1 MSAEDLSRF
10 SCALCSGNDY
20 RLVCEKDGARYV
32 QCAQCSV
39 VRQHPYPSSDD
50 ITAYYERYQSLK
62 TGQSVYLSEAGFAA
76 FKRDKEF
83 TFADLGLPPDGF
95 ADKCI
100 LDGRCATG
108 QFLHMMKDYRAA
120 RVLGI
125 DASAQCI
132 ETARAQGLPCELGD
146 FLELNEPF
154 DIITMWH
161 LVEHL
166 PRPQDY
172 IRQAHALLPVG
183 GWLLIETPV
192 IGMVSEAFGANWRYF
207 MPTEHINLF
216 PIDALIRLC
225 CQTGFALQSHVRFG
239 SGNDS
244 EQVPAVNKRAMDVI
258 AKKSGFGDTL
268 ALWKIKTQSTE
279 A

>member
-1 MSAEDLSRF
+1 MSAENLSRF
-10 SCALCSGNDY
+10 NCALCGGIDY

-39 VRQHPYPSSDD
+39 VRQHPYPTQGEIGD
-50 ITAYYERYQSLK
+50 YYERYQSLK
-62 TGQSVYLSEAGFAA
+62 ASQSSYLSDEGFAA
-76 FKRDKEF
+76 FKRDKLF
-83 TFADLGLPPDGF
+83 TFADLGLPDDGF
-95 ADKCI
+95 ANKRV
-100 LDGRCATG
+100 LDVGCATG
-108 QFLHMMKDYRAA
+108 QFLRMMQDKQAV
-120 RVLGI
+120 RVLGV
-125 DASAQCI
+125 DASAECI
-132 ETARAQGLPCELGD
+132 EIARGQGLPCELGD
-146 FLELNEPF
+146 FLERQETF
-154 DIITMWH
+154 DVITMWH
-161 LVEHL
+161 LIEHL

-172 IRQAHALLPVG
+172 IRHAHALLPVG

-225 CQTGFALQSHVRFG
+225 CSAGFALQSHVRFG

-244 EQVPAVNKRAMDVI
+244 EQVPAPNKRAMDMI

-268 ALWKIKTQSTE
+268 AIWMIKTQ
-279 A
+279 